1 MNLNL
6 IIILFF
12 VIFFLIYYKNKDK
25 EGFNDWKMYQER
37 PYGNVHTGYSPLT
50 FYERN
55 RYRKPYNYP
64 VCHMKDYPVRHC
76 AYFD

>member
-12 VIFFLIYYKNKDK
+12 IIFFLIYYKNK
-25 EGFNDWKMYQER
+25 EGFDDWKMYQEK
-37 PYGNVHTGYSPLT
+37 PYGNIHTGYSPLT
-50 FYERN
+50 YYERN